1 MKTIKN
7 IFNLKSLFLSALLVL
22 GILSLTPAA
31 KTYAQDPCAGAENP
45 SKCQSCQAVEYA
57 GGSDCD
63 ESTVKEKV
71 DNTFTTIIN
80 AAAIIAGTICV
91 LLILIGGFRYVVSG
105 GESGGVQG
113 AKNTILYALIGLV
126 VVVVARTL
134 VVVVLGFINKN

>member
-7 IFNLKSLFLSALLVL
+7 LFNLKSLFLVALLILGVL
-22 GILSLTPAA
+22 ALTPAA

-57 GGSDCD
+57 GGGDCD
-63 ESTVKEKV
+63 ESTVKTKV
-71 DNTFTTIIN
+71 DNTFTTLIN

-91 LLILIGGFRYVVSG
+91 LLILIGGFRYIVSG

-113 AKNTILYALIGLV
+113 AKNTILYALIGLI